1 MDDQGEF
8 ELRLIEPDDRL
19 KGLSS
24 GDAAFTPL
32 KIFIEKHAKG
42 YHQQSLARTY
52 GLFKTVEVPGKK
64 AGAAPVSKTSIA
76 GYITLVCG
84 EIDANGAGQ
93 VADGYTYSHFPA
105 MKIARLMIDS
115 NLRKKRWGEQLVEFA
130 VGTAKDIICPAV
142 GCRFV
147 VVDAKKE
154 SIRFYERCGFTLLD
168 TDDNRERESP
178 VMFLD
183 LHKVALQAASQP
195 A

>member
-1 MDDQGEF
+1 LDDQGDF

-24 GDAAFTPL
+24 GDPKFTPL
-32 KIFIEKHAKG
+32 KTFIEKHAKG

-52 GLFKTVEVPGKK
+52 GLFKTVQVPAKK
-64 AGAAPVSKTSIA
+64 AGVDPTEKTDIV
-76 GYITLVCG
+76 GYVTLVCG

-115 NLRKKRWGEQLVEFA
+115 RLRKKKWGEQLVDFA

-154 SIRFYERCGFTLLD
+154 SIGFYERCGFTLLD
-168 TDDNRERESP
+168 TDENRDRESP

-183 LHKVALQAASQP
+183 LHKVALQAALQP